1 MASMR
6 ELKGRIGSVNSSQKI
21 TGAMKM
27 ISSAKLRKVQSALE
41 HLMPFRNQL
50 QNTINNL
57 LGADSE
63 YQSPL
68 TEQRP
73 VHRVAFVVFGSDE
86 GLCGAFNV
94 SLFKF
99 LLEAIN
105 RTNDELGTKVEYVV
119 YPVGKKILSSVSKM
133 NDVEVADISYLN
145 SKSGADAVKRLTDE
159 LTNRF
164 LSHEID
170 RVELL
175 YYHFKSIGSQTL
187 DSRILLPVSVA
198 DLAGEKYHSHTK
210 PYIYEP
216 DSETIFR
223 TVIPLYVRSNLHE
236 TWLESRTS
244 EQAAR
249 IMAMQMANDNA
260 KKLLDS
266 LQLEYNKLRQQ
277 NITAELLDI
286 LGGSVQ

>member
-6 ELKGRIGSVNSSQKI
+6 ELKGRINSVNSSHKI

-41 HLMPFRNQL
+41 HLVPFRKQL
-50 QNTINNL
+50 RSTLNNL
-57 LGADSE
+57 LGDDRE

-73 VHRVAFVVFGSDE
+73 VRRVAFVVFGSDE

-94 SLFKF
+94 SLFKL
-99 LLEAIN
+99 LLESMN
-105 RTNDELGTKVEYVV
+105 RTNEELGESPEYVV
-119 YPVGKKILSSVSKM
+119 YPVGKKVASSVAKM
-133 NDVEVADISYLN
+133 GGVEVADVTYLH
-145 SKSGADAVKRLTDE
+145 SRSGGDAVKQLSDE
-159 LTNRF
+159 LTRRF
-164 LSHEID
+164 LAHEID
-170 RVELL
+170 RVELV
-175 YYHFKSIGSQTL
+175 YFHFKSVGVQTL
-187 DSRILLPVSVA
+187 STRVLLPVRVA
-198 DLAGEKYHSHTK
+198 DLSDAPKDAYPT

-223 TVIPLYVRSNLHE
+223 TVLPLYVRSTLHE
-236 TWLESRTS
+236 TWLDSKTS
-244 EQAAR
+244 EEASR

-260 KKLLDS
+260 KKLLES

>member
-27 ISSAKLRKVQSALE
+27 ISSAKLRKVQTALE
-41 HLMPFRNQL
+41 HLMPFRKQL

-73 VHRVAFVVFGSDE
+73 VHRVALVVFGSDE

-94 SLFKF
+94 SLFKL
-99 LLEAIN
+99 LLETMN
-105 RTNDELGTKVEYVV
+105 RMNEESETKPEYII
-119 YPVGKKILSSVSKM
+119 YPAGKKMALPVAKLSG
-133 NDVEVADISYLN
+133 VEVADVSYLN

-170 RVELL
+170 RVELV
-175 YYHFKSIGSQTL
+175 YYHFKSIGTQLLST
-187 DSRILLPVSVA
+187 RVLLPVSVA
-198 DLAGEKYHSHTK
+198 DLTDGKSVGHAK

-223 TVIPLYVRSNLHE
+223 TVVPLYVRSTLHE
-236 TWLESRTS
+236 TWLSSRTS